1 MNWKFLM
8 VLGLG
13 IVGVLGDEEEL
24 QPFFQLDGVE
34 ATTECTTTGSPTTKR
49 STTVTTP
56 ITTTPST
63 TTTTTLKPSTTTTTL
78 KPNTTTIST
87 TTKSSEI
94 NSNITVKLPF
104 FKRVAKHVKIMLHL
118 EANSDD

>member
-1 MNWKFLM
+1 M

-63 TTTTTLKPSTTTTTL
+63 TTTTTLKP
-78 KPNTTTIST
+78 NTTTIST